1 MMCLLLSFS
10 EGGILVRTAFSAISS
25 GTEKAA
31 VEAGRKSLLG
41 KAMARPDLVKQVLE
55 YAQSNGIAAARQKV
69 QARLETLVC
78 AGLLLFWL
86 RAGGRCRRDRVST
99 GRPRRLRRRWAMPA
113 TARSILCL
121 QILPSSFPRNVS
133 LQAAS
138 LTTIGAIAM
147 QGVRQA
153 NVTFGE
159 TVAVIGV
166 GLVGVLA
173 IQILRAAGCRVI
185 AIDLSSERAA
195 QATSFGAH
203 LGLATS
209 DPGLEGAV
217 ASFSRYGVDAAL
229 ITAATRSAD
238 PLELAAKLLRDR
250 GRISV
255 IGDVGMGVS
264 RANMYRKEISLAM
277 SRSYGPG
284 RYDPLYEEGGQDYPI
299 GFVRWTEKR
308 NMEAFL
314 DLLSTGSL
322 AGRAAACAAVPGRR
336 RGKGVRRCGGRRL
349 HRDHRLSCA

>member
-1 MMCLLLSFS
+1 MRALLEDMKSGKVAMHDVPAPELR

-69 QARLETLVC
+69 QARLETLSALGYSCSGFVLEAGTGATGFQPGDRVAC
-78 AGLLLFWL
+78 AGVGYASHGEINF
-86 RAGGRCRRDRVST
+86 V
-99 GRPRRLRRRWAMPA
+99 PA
-113 TARSILCL
+113 NLAVLV
-121 QILPSSFPRNVS
+121 PANVS

-195 QATSFGAH
+195 QAMSFGAH
-203 LGLATS
+203 LGLATTIPAWKAPS
-209 DPGLEGAV
+209 LPSHA
-217 ASFSRYGVDAAL
+217 
-229 ITAATRSAD
+229 TAWMPR
-238 PLELAAKLLRDR
+238 
-250 GRISV
+250 
-255 IGDVGMGVS
+255 
-264 RANMYRKEISLAM
+264 
-277 SRSYGPG
+277 
-284 RYDPLYEEGGQDYPI
+284 
-299 GFVRWTEKR
+299 
-308 NMEAFL
+308 
-314 DLLSTGSL
+314 
-322 AGRAAACAAVPGRR
+322 
-336 RGKGVRRCGGRRL
+336 
-349 HRDHRLSCA
+349 